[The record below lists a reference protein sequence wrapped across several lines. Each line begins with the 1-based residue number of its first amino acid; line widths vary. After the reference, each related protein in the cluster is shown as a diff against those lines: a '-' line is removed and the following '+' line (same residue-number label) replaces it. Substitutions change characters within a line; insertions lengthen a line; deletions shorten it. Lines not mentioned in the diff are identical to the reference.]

1 MGRLFGPGAPARR
14 GFVRALT
21 AVAAVLGLVAIT
33 AVPSSAGQ
41 AAQAAPVAVE
51 APGAAVLDAITQP
64 TQPTSG
70 PGGSDYAHA
79 GFTVASGGSGN
90 NAWYVFQ
97 PASPRPASAPVVIM
111 LHGYGEFSGYGT
123 MSGFIQHE
131 VRKGNVVVYPRWQ
144 TSIVSPCWGPI
155 NIEPCVTSARTGIQA
170 ALTYLQA
177 DTVNRTQPQL
187 DRVSY
192 FGFSF
197 GGIVTANLANRHV
210 ALGLPVPKAILLDDP
225 HDGGLAGAGEPALDD
240 SLAGIP
246 STTLINCHSSS
257 QGVLSESGKSGSSCN
272 AVYPL
277 LGHIP
282 QANKD
287 LVMIRPDA
295 HGTPALGAGHG
306 VCSTA
311 DLNGVAQLD
320 AYDWNFCWKVFDALQ
335 SSAYFGTNG
344 QYALGN
350 TPEHRS
356 NGLWSD
362 GVPITEL
369 TIQESAPLVP

>member
-1 MGRLFGPGAPARR
+1 
-14 GFVRALT
+14 VRAAAA
-21 AVAAVLGLVAIT
+21 AVAALGLVAAT
-33 AVPSSAGQ
+33 AVPSSAGP
-41 AAQAAPVAVE
+41 AAPAASAAPAGQEAVAS
-51 APGAAVLDAITQP
+51 AALDAATQP

-79 GFTVASGGSGN
+79 SFTVASGGSGN

-97 PASPRPASAPVVIM
+97 PASPRPASAPVVNK
-111 LHGYGEFSGYGT
+111 LHGYGEFSRYGT

-144 TSIVSPCWGPI
+144 TSIISPCWGSF

-187 DRVSY
+187 DKVSY

-210 ALGLPVPKAILLDDP
+210 ALGLPVPKAIFLDDP
-225 HDGGLAGAGEPALDD
+225 HDGGLTGAGAPALDD

-246 STTLINCHSSS
+246 STTLFQCHSSS
-257 QGVLSESGKSGSSCN
+257 QGVLSESRKSTSSCN

-277 LGHIP
+277 LGIIP
-282 QANKD
+282 LANKD
-287 LVMIRPDA
+287 VVLIRPDA

-306 VCSTA
+306 VCTTA

-320 AYDWNFCWKVFDALQ
+320 AYDGNFCWKVFDALQ
-335 SSAYFGTNG
+335 SSAYFGTNS
-344 QYALGN
+344 QYALGA

-356 NGLWSD
+356 NGVWSD
-362 GVPITEL
+362 GVAVVEL
-369 TIQESAPLVP
+369 TIQEAAPLVP